1 MLWKRRRVPR
11 LLRDRI
17 PCDLEDFVGRYFPS
31 GPRRDAARRLWRFIE
46 SFAIN
51 LSGLHPDD
59 DLAVLLAAA
68 RLNRLDAL
76 ELFAALRG
84 ELYVEQLVHDVRVPS
99 FRDCIDA
106 ICTPTSSRQQH
117 DEAPVE
123 SQSKARP
130 SRRSGRVIHHRK
142 PTLSL
147 CARPRDPRRSIG
159 K

>member
-17 PCDLEDFVGRYFPS
+17 PCDLEDFVGRHFPS

-46 SFAIN
+46 GFSIN

-59 DLAVLLAAA
+59 DLAALLGAAH
-68 RLNRLDAL
+68 LDRLDAL
-76 ELFAALRG
+76 ELLAALRG
-84 ELYVEQLVHDVRVPS
+84 KLFVEQLGHDVRVPT
-99 FRDCIDA
+99 FRECVDA
-106 ICTPTSSRQQH
+106 ICASPSRHPQR

-123 SQSKARP
+123 SP
-130 SRRSGRVIHHRK
+130 VHTVVRRRK
-142 PTLSL
+142 PTPSLSS
-147 CARPRDPRRSIG
+147 RPRDPRRVKG